1 MLSINFEKIPFL
13 LYNGKLIYNLLL
25 PNLSNELNLMIDL
38 HYHLQSLNNPASNS
52 RINEREIW
60 FNILKFLISGKS
72 LEIFLLITY
81 LIPKFI
87 VEFTIIICSW
97 REFNYI

>member
-1 MLSINFEKIPFL
+1 
-13 LYNGKLIYNLLL
+13 
-25 PNLSNELNLMIDL
+25 MIDL

-81 LIPKFI
+81 LIPQIHRRVYNHHLFMEGI
-87 VEFTIIICSW
+87 
-97 REFNYI
+97 